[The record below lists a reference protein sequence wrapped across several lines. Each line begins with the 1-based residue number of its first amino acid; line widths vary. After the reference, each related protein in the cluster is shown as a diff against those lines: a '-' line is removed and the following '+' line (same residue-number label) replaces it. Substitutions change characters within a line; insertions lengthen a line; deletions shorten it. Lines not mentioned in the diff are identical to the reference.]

1 MATRMMERNNIVDG
15 FVQVGEG
22 ADDTRMAL
30 NEARKQIGEEAWK
43 HGASPESKQVA
54 REVLKARGVRYEEK
68 LTGKLVDVAVAQTH
82 PNGETRNKLRVTL
95 EDGRGDKTILS
106 ADLASEFAQRL
117 LAKLDPAIPDHAGKE
132 VTIGG
137 FASMVERDGK
147 TYANHV
153 ATLKGADGQ
162 EITANPAHNVKA
174 TEQVKALQQP
184 MLDAGMTDRK
194 VLNQLADSTREK
206 YYLEVAESLS
216 GRMKALGLP
225 SEAPQKYPAL
235 EMGAKDREG
244 VWHNLSLHE
253 KDGELVGTLQRRN
266 KETGKR
272 EKEPLQF
279 QSGELGGMQAEA
291 EFPDGKTILVALSRS
306 EPSEHRG
313 AELQAQ
319 LYVRGQ
325 DLDGKATLEPIH
337 DRPRQVRMNEPL
349 AAIGANSREARLIQE
364 RFGVGAKAL
373 EPHRA
378 PEVARRAPEPGKQK
392 EMAR

>member
-1 MATRMMERNNIVDG
+1 MATRMMERNNVVDG
-15 FVQVGEG
+15 FVQVGD
-22 ADDTRMAL
+22 ADTRMAL

-43 HGASPESKQVA
+43 HGASPESKQIA
-54 REVLKARGVRYEEK
+54 REALKARGVRYEEK

-106 ADLASEFAQRL
+106 ADLNSEFAQRL
-117 LAKLDPAIPDHAGKE
+117 LAKLDPAITEHAGKE
-132 VTIGG
+132 VTLGG

-162 EITANPAHNVKA
+162 EITANPEHNAKAVERVKA
-174 TEQVKALQQP
+174 IQQP
-184 MLDAGMTDRK
+184 MLDAGMTDKK
-194 VLNQLADSTREK
+194 VLNQLADSTRER
-206 YYLEVAESLS
+206 YFLEVAEGLS
-216 GRMKALGLP
+216 GRMKSLGL
-225 SEAPQKYPAL
+225 SREAQQKYLAL

-266 KETGKR
+266 QETGEY
-272 EKEPLQF
+272 EKAPLLF
-279 QSGELGGMQAEA
+279 QPGGLGGMQAEA
-291 EFPDGKTILVALSRS
+291 EFADGKAILVALSRS
-306 EPSEHRG
+306 EPSEHRD
-313 AELQAQ
+313 AALQAQ

-325 DLDGKATLEPIH
+325 DMDGKVTLEPIH

-364 RFGVGAKAL
+364 RFDVGAKAL
-373 EPHRA
+373 EPYRA
-378 PEVARRAPEPGKQK
+378 PEVVRRAPEPGKQK

>member
-1 MATRMMERNNIVDG
+1 MATRMMERNNVVDG
-15 FVQVGEG
+15 FVQVGD
-22 ADDTRMAL
+22 ADSRMAL
-30 NEARKQIGEEAWK
+30 NEARKQIGEDAWK
-43 HGASPESKQVA
+43 HGASPENKQVA
-54 REVLKARGVRYEEK
+54 REALKARGVRYEEK
-68 LTGKLVDVAVAQTH
+68 LTGKLVDVSVAQTH

-106 ADLASEFAQRL
+106 ADLDSEFAQRL

-137 FASMVERDGK
+137 FASLVERDGK

-162 EITANPAHNVKA
+162 EITANPAHNAKA

-216 GRMKALGLP
+216 GRMKALGLS

-266 KETGKR
+266 RETGEY
-272 EKEPLQF
+272 EKAPLQF
-279 QSGELGGMQAEA
+279 QPGELGGMQAEA
-291 EFPDGKTILVALSRS
+291 EFPDGKAILVALSRS
-306 EPSEHRG
+306 EPSEHRD
-313 AELQAQ
+313 AALQAQ
-319 LYVRGQ
+319 LYVR
-325 DLDGKATLEPIH
+325 DMDGKATLEPIH

-349 AAIGANSREARLIQE
+349 AAIGANSREARIIQE

-373 EPHRA
+373 EPYRA
-378 PEVARRAPEPGKQK
+378 PEVVRRAPEPGKQK

>member
-15 FVQVGEG
+15 FVRVGD
-22 ADDTRMAL
+22 ADTRMAL
-30 NEARKQIGEEAWK
+30 NEARKQVGEDAWK
-43 HGASPESKQVA
+43 HGASPEAKTAA
-54 REVLKARGVRYEEK
+54 RAALKARGVRYEDH

-95 EDGRGDKTILS
+95 EDVHGDKTLLS
-106 ADLASEFAQRL
+106 ADLNSEFAQRL

-153 ATLKGADGQ
+153 ATLKGADGT
-162 EITANPAHNVKA
+162 EITANPEHNANAVERVKA
-174 TEQVKALQQP
+174 IQQP

-194 VLNQLADSTREK
+194 VLNQLADSAREK
-206 YYLEVAESLS
+206 YFLELADGLA
-216 GRMKALGLP
+216 GRMKSLGLS

-235 EMGAKDREG
+235 EMGAKDRDG

-253 KDGELVGTLQRRN
+253 KEGELVGTLQRRN
-266 KETGKR
+266 QETGAY
-272 EKEPLQF
+272 EKAPLQF
-279 QSGELGGMQAEA
+279 QPGELGGMQAEA
-291 EFPDGKTILVALSRS
+291 CFADGKRILVALSRS
-306 EPSEHRG
+306 EPSEHRD
-313 AELQAQ
+313 AFLQAQ

-325 DLDGKATLEPIH
+325 DREGRETLEPIH

-349 AAIGANSREARLIQE
+349 AALGAKSREARLIQE
-364 RFGVGAKAL
+364 RFDVGAKAL
-373 EPHRA
+373 EPYKA

>member
-1 MATRMMERNNIVDG
+1 MVDG
-15 FVQVGEG
+15 FVQVGD
-22 ADDTRMAL
+22 ADTRMAL
-30 NEARKQIGEEAWK
+30 NEARKQIGEEAWN
-43 HGASPESKQVA
+43 HGASPENRQIA
-54 REVLKARGVRYEEK
+54 RDALKARGVRYEEK
-68 LTGKLVDVAVAQTH
+68 ITGKLVDVGLAQTH
-82 PNGETRNKLRVTL
+82 LPNGETRNKLRVTL

-106 ADLASEFAQRL
+106 ADLTGNRTATEFAQRL

-162 EITANPAHNVKA
+162 EITANPEHNAKA
-174 TEQVKALQQP
+174 TERVKAIQQP
-184 MLDAGMTDRK
+184 MLDAGMTDKK
-194 VLNQLADSTREK
+194 VLKQLADSTREK
-206 YYLEVAESLS
+206 YFLEVAEGLS
-216 GRMKALGLP
+216 GRMKALGLS
-225 SEAPQKYPAL
+225 SEVPQKYPAL
-235 EMGAKDREG
+235 EMGAKDRDG

-253 KDGELVGTLQRRN
+253 KEGDLVGTLQRRN
-266 KETGKR
+266 PETGEY
-272 EKEPLQF
+272 EKALLQF
-279 QSGELGGMQAEA
+279 QPGELGGMQAEA
-291 EFPDGKTILVALSRS
+291 QFADGKPVLVALSRS
-306 EPSEHRG
+306 EPSEHRD
-313 AELQAQ
+313 AALQAQ

-325 DLDGKATLEPIH
+325 DMEGKETLEPIH

-349 AAIGANSREARLIQE
+349 AAIGENSREARLVQE

-373 EPHRA
+373 EPYKA

>member
-15 FVQVGEG
+15 FVQVGD
-22 ADDTRMAL
+22 ADTRMAL

-106 ADLASEFAQRL
+106 SDLDSEFAQRL
-117 LAKLDPAIPDHAGKE
+117 LAKLDPAIPEHAGRE

-162 EITANPAHNVKA
+162 EITANPEHNAKAVERVKA
-174 TEQVKALQQP
+174 IQQP

-206 YYLEVAESLS
+206 YFLEVAEGLS
-216 GRMKALGLP
+216 VRMKALGL
-225 SEAPQKYPAL
+225 S
-235 EMGAKDREG
+235 
-244 VWHNLSLHE
+244 S
-253 KDGELVGTLQRRN
+253 
-266 KETGKR
+266 
-272 EKEPLQF
+272 
-279 QSGELGGMQAEA
+279 
-291 EFPDGKTILVALSRS
+291 
-306 EPSEHRG
+306 
-313 AELQAQ
+313 
-319 LYVRGQ
+319 
-325 DLDGKATLEPIH
+325 
-337 DRPRQVRMNEPL
+337 
-349 AAIGANSREARLIQE
+349 
-364 RFGVGAKAL
+364 
-373 EPHRA
+373 
-378 PEVARRAPEPGKQK
+378 
-392 EMAR
+392 

>member
-15 FVQVGEG
+15 FVQVGD
-22 ADDTRMAL
+22 ADTRMAL

-106 ADLASEFAQRL
+106 ADLDSEFAQRL
-117 LAKLDPAIPDHAGKE
+117 LAKLDPAIPEHAGRE

-137 FASMVERDGK
+137 FAKPVERDGK
-147 TYANHV
+147 AYANHV

-162 EITANPAHNVKA
+162 EITANPEHNAKA
-174 TEQVKALQQP
+174 TERVKAIQQP
-184 MLDAGMTDRK
+184 MRDAGMTDKK

-206 YYLEVAESLS
+206 YFLEVAEGLS
-216 GRMKALGLP
+216 GRMKALGLS
-225 SEAPQKYPAL
+225 SEVPQKYPAL
-235 EMGAKDREG
+235 EMGAKDRDG

-266 KETGKR
+266 QETGEY
-272 EKEPLQF
+272 EKAPLLF
-279 QSGELGGMQAEA
+279 QPGELGGMQAEA
-291 EFPDGKTILVALSRS
+291 EFADGKAILVALSRS
-306 EPSEHRG
+306 EPSEHRD
-313 AELQAQ
+313 AALQAQ

-325 DLDGKATLEPIH
+325 DMDGKVTLEPIH

-373 EPHRA
+373 EPYRA

>member
-15 FVQVGEG
+15 FVRVGD
-22 ADDTRMAL
+22 ADTRMAL

-43 HGASPESKQVA
+43 HGASPENKQIA
-54 REVLKARGVRYEEK
+54 RDALKARGVRYEEK
-68 LTGKLVDVAVAQTH
+68 ITGKLVDVGVAQTH

-106 ADLASEFAQRL
+106 ADLDSEFAQRL
-117 LAKLDPAIPDHAGKE
+117 LAKLDPAIPEHAGKE

-147 TYANHV
+147 TFANHV

-162 EITANPAHNVKA
+162 EITANPEHNAKA
-174 TEQVKALQQP
+174 TERVKALQQP

-194 VLNQLADSTREK
+194 VLKQLADSTREK
-206 YYLEVAESLS
+206 YFLEVAESLS
-216 GRMKALGLP
+216 GRMKALGLS
-225 SEAPQKYPAL
+225 SEVPQKYPAL
-235 EMGAKDREG
+235 EMGAKDRDG

-266 KETGKR
+266 QETGEY
-272 EKEPLQF
+272 EKAPLHF
-279 QSGELGGMQAEA
+279 QPGELGGMQAEA
-291 EFPDGKTILVALSRS
+291 EFADGKAILIALSRS
-306 EPSEHRG
+306 EPSEHRD
-313 AELQAQ
+313 AALQAQ

-325 DLDGKATLEPIH
+325 EKEGKEILEPIH

-364 RFGVGAKAL
+364 RFDVGAKAL
-373 EPHRA
+373 EPYRA